1 MIDLQII
8 AQPPPT
14 FIDFLHKC
22 RAKRS
27 SMTCVTQLILH
38 LSFNKL
44 DQNQYKEGSDISLS
58 LLDLLNNRN
67 VTRSKIYIANRKSKW
82 AIK

>member
-38 LSFNKL
+38 LSFHKL
-44 DQNQYKEGSDISLS
+44 DQNQYKEGSLKS
-58 LLDLLNNRN
+58 
-67 VTRSKIYIANRKSKW
+67 IYLFRGYCPNIYLYYHMNTQML
-82 AIK
+82 I

>member
-44 DQNQYKEGSDISLS
+44 DQNQYKEVSVIRLISFHYDMDKQML
-58 LLDLLNNRN
+58 
-67 VTRSKIYIANRKSKW
+67 I
-82 AIK
+82 

>member
-27 SMTCVTQLILH
+27 SMTCLTQLILH

-44 DQNQYKEGSDISLS
+44 DQNQYKEASDKS

-67 VTRSKIYIANRKSKW
+67 VTRSKIYTANRKSKW

>member
-8 AQPPPT
+8 EQPPPT

-44 DQNQYKEGSDISLS
+44 DQNEYKEGSAIS
-58 LLDLLNNRN
+58 
-67 VTRSKIYIANRKSKW
+67 VG
-82 AIK
+82 

>member
-44 DQNQYKEGSDISLS
+44 DQNQYKEGLS
-58 LLDLLNNRN
+58 LLDLLNIRN
-67 VTRSKIYIANRKSKW
+67 VTRSKTYIANRKSKW